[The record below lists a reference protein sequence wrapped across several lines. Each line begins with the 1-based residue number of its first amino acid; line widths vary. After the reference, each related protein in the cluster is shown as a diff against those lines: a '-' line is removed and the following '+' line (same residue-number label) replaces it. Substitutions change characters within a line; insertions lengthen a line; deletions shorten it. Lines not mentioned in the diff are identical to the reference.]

1 MRSIRLAEDTISHA
15 DIDALRDWL
24 GSYPRLTQ
32 GDLVRE
38 YEQRFSDWLGIKH
51 SIAVNSG
58 SSANLLMLAALIES
72 KRIQPG
78 DSVVVPAISWSTDL
92 APVIQLGLRP
102 ILCDCNMKDLSVD
115 IEHLLDI
122 FKRKQPRALILVSV
136 LGMCPD
142 VIKIRRMCNRYDV
155 LLLEDVCESMGAR
168 VNGMKLGTY
177 GLMSSFST
185 FHGHIYSTV
194 EGGFVCTNDQEL
206 AEILLCIRAHGWL
219 RDLEEGRVKEYQK
232 FHRIN
237 NFDNKFTFYYP
248 GFNVRI
254 TEIQAFIGIR
264 QLARIDEFLAQ
275 RRANYDIYKNLIGE
289 RMVLPPPKDCYI
301 LDAPFAI
308 PLLVY
313 PRQKYIDRLD
323 AANVETRPIISGSMG
338 EQPFYRS
345 RYGMLRLPNAHE
357 VSRNGLYLPNHHQ
370 LTEDDIQYICTALE
384 TK

>member
-168 VNGMKLGTY
+168 VNGMNLGTY